1 MFIRRLVILLAAAA
15 AVSASAY
22 AEDISRNE
30 DFFISAPVMRCEGK
44 RADVLEAGKSYGTL
58 EIKLSAEK
66 NTSSAYAELTAAAAY
81 YSGGMLVK
89 AAAASGASTEN
100 VTDFVCTLN
109 DITPSEGDV
118 IKIFVWNGTQKPYA
132 QICTVNTESSAEDSE
147 QKDMETI
154 RARIEKDSGLY
165 STTANP
171 SGILAK
177 LGSDGKF
184 TDVNYSDTSKS
195 TWSPSVVMT
204 NVATMCSAY
213 FSEGNKY
220 YMDENLKAAIDSVLN
235 DWAKNKYTSTNW
247 WFNEIDMPKKILQV
261 LLYPFDKTE
270 PYLDEL
276 KELAMLGMP
285 TVDETSLHKTADS
298 TDTGGNLTDKLQ
310 IAVKLAAATGD
321 ADIMRNVVT
330 YLLDNELSVF
340 PKSSEGIMGDYSFH
354 QHGSF
359 LYNGSYGNVFCTGVN
374 RLLGYLSGTDF
385 MVSERALNTYADF
398 IIDGHSWF
406 FKGDQSDFSCFG
418 RAISRKT
425 GVGTTVKSDS
435 KKAVEVLLAQ
445 TGIERRAELR
455 GLYADRLSSTDTST
469 NAAKHFYLSD
479 ITVAQRPEYYVSV
492 RTASKRNTCTE
503 YMNNEN
509 PYAAFIADGT
519 TVIMR
524 TGNEYKGI
532 FPLWDWSMIPGTTTE
547 YISPMTAMSTTY
559 QYGNGEFVGGV
570 SDGKNAVSVMDYKR
584 LGTTAKKSWFI
595 FGEGFAALGAGIT
608 DADGTKEVRTTI
620 NQCMANGAAVY
631 RGAEGGTVSVGD
643 APVGDAEYVLHDGT
657 GYYFPGGESINIQIN
672 NKSGSWYN
680 INTSQSKDTV
690 SGKVFT
696 LYKSHG
702 FAPTDASYSYM
713 VLPSVTEPELAA
725 YVKNPNMT
733 ILSNTKAVQSVWS
746 KNDKTAGIVF
756 WNKGVQN
763 YYESITLP
771 SDVTGL
777 DGDIL
782 VEALR
787 DPCVVMLKKTD
798 YGFEL
803 IISNPKNNNLKE
815 TYIGINRQL
824 SGSGASWDGE
834 KTTVKIDFP
843 QGNESGSAVTVKL
856 YE

>member
-15 AVSASAY
+15 AMSASAY

-30 DFFISAPVMRCEGK
+30 DFFICAPVIRCEGK
-44 RADVLEAGKSYGTL
+44 RTDVLEAGKNCGTL
-58 EIKLSAEK
+58 EISLSAEK
-66 NTSSAYAELTAAAAY
+66 NRSSAYAELTAAAAY

-89 AAAASGASTEN
+89 AAAARGVSTEN

-118 IKIFVWNGTQKPYA
+118 IKIFVWNGVQKPYA
-132 QICTVNTESSAEDSE
+132 QVYTVNTEPSAKDSE

-204 NVATMCSAY
+204 NAATMCSAY

-220 YMDENLKAAIDSVLN
+220 YMDENLKAAIDSVLS
-235 DWAKNKYTSTNW
+235 DWAKNKYKSTNW
-247 WFNEIDMPKKILQV
+247 WFNEIDTPKKLSQV
-261 LLYPFDKTE
+261 LLYPFDEAE
-270 PYLDEL
+270 PYLAEL

-285 TVDETSLHKTADS
+285 YVDETKVHKTG
-298 TDTGGNLTDKLQ
+298 DTGGNLTDKLQ
-310 IAVKLAAATGD
+310 IAVKIAAATGNAD
-321 ADIMRNVVT
+321 AMRSVVT
-330 YLLDNELSVF
+330 YLLDSELSVF
-340 PKSSEGIMGDYSFH
+340 PKNSEGIMGDYSFH
-354 QHGSF
+354 QHNSF
-359 LYNGSYGNVFCTGVN
+359 FYNGSYGNVFCTGVN
-374 RLLGYLSGTDF
+374 KLLGYLSGTDF

-418 RAISRKT
+418 RAISRKN
-425 GVGTTVKSDS
+425 GVTTTVKSDS

-445 TGIERRAELR
+445 TGIERRAELNE
-455 GLYADRLSSTDTST
+455 LYAARLSSTDTST

-479 ITVAQRPEYYVSV
+479 ITVAQRPEYYISV
-492 RTASKRNTCTE
+492 RNASKRNICTE

-509 PYAAFIADGT
+509 PYAAFISDGT

-547 YISPMTAMSTTY
+547 YISPMTAMTTTY

-570 SDGKNAVSVMDYKR
+570 SDGQNAVSVMDYKR
-584 LGTTAKKSWFI
+584 LGTTVKKSWFI

-608 DADGTKEVRTTI
+608 DADGTKEVRTAI

-631 RGAEGGTVSVGD
+631 RGEERGTVSAGD
-643 APVGDAEYVLHDGT
+643 APVKDAEYVLHDGI
-657 GYYFPGGESINIQIN
+657 GYYFPGSESIDIQIN
-672 NKSGSWYN
+672 NKSGRWYN

-690 SGKVFT
+690 FGDVFT

-702 FAPTDASYSYM
+702 FAPTDDSYSYM
-713 VLPSVTEPELAA
+713 VLPSVTESELAS
-725 YVKNPNMT
+725 YVKDPNMV

-777 DGDIL
+777 DRDIL
-782 VEALR
+782 MEALR

-803 IISNPKNNNLKE
+803 IVSNPKNNELKE
-815 TYIGINRQL
+815 TYIGINRHL
-824 SGSGASWDGE
+824 SGSGTSWDGE